1 MSLIEKEFRAAKL
14 NKFTLSIENFL
25 NSLFLRKTKFILTKP
40 FSAIKLKSEISH
52 VVYLNWMVP
61 LAKIQQFV
69 PSGIALDLVGDH
81 VLFSVLTYRH
91 GHFGPAK
98 LYHLKSLYGSPLQSN
113 WRLYISQ
120 TQKQF
125 KVPTV
130 LFLANVMSSQIYCIG
145 SRLFSSMMYTH
156 QPLAFQHNHIGVQTH
171 TKIIP
176 GRSNA
181 PDLEVVCHPCD
192 HWNIPSQFLHLSKDI
207 NQLLNKII
215 IQDQALT
222 PLDNGLFRQANI
234 ALKFD
239 PKDIRPLKID
249 FFKSET
255 LADIVQH
262 EKCFAFEIPAVSFF
276 MNHEKTIKL

>member
-1 MSLIEKEFRAAKL
+1 MSLIEKEFRAAKQ
-14 NKFTLSIENFL
+14 NKFTLSIESLL
-25 NSLFLRKTKFILTKP
+25 NSLFLRKIKPLLTKP
-40 FSAIKLKSEISH
+40 FSAIKLKSEIRH

-69 PSGIALDLVGDH
+69 PPGIQLDLVGDH
-81 VLFSVLTYRH
+81 ILLSILTYRH

-120 TQKQF
+120 TQEQF
-125 KVPTV
+125 KAPTV
-130 LFLANVMSSQIYCIG
+130 LFLANVISSQVYCIG

-156 QPLAFQHNHIGVQTH
+156 QPLSFEHHHIGIQTH
-171 TKIIP
+171 TKIVP
-176 GRSNA
+176 GTSNA
-181 PDLEVVCHPCD
+181 PDLELVCHPCD
-192 HWNIPSQFLHLSKDI
+192 HWDIPSTFLHLSKDI

-222 PLDNGLFRQANI
+222 PLDNGLFQQANI

-239 PKDIRPLKID
+239 PKDIKPLKID

-262 EKCFAFEIPAVSFF
+262 ENCFAFEIPTVSFF
-276 MNHEKTIKL
+276 MNHEKTIIL